1 MALTPTMLIVTALT
15 IVGLIVGFTA
25 LNRRKRSAGWWLLA
39 AFVALIVAGNVAEK
53 VITGTSPI
61 FK

>member
-1 MALTPTMLIVTALT
+1 MAFTPTMLIVTALT
-15 IVGLIVGFTA
+15 VVGLVLGFT
-25 LNRRKRSAGWWLLA
+25 NSTGGETKAGWWLLA

-61 FK
+61 FR